1 MEMPTVE
8 VNGQECVG
16 MIEIPALGLK
26 LPVISEWSDAK
37 LKKRRAATVVLR
49 T

>member
-1 MEMPTVE
+1 MPTVE

-37 LKKRRAATVVLR
+37 LKKPLAGTVAPR
-49 T
+49 I

>member
-26 LPVISEWSDAK
+26 LPIISEWSDAK
-37 LKKRRAATVVLR
+37 LKKAPAGTVAPR
-49 T
+49 I